1 MCDITALFDYFKKSK
16 LISIGYSSRTESI
29 KDELLSQ
36 LPIIRVDK
44 PMGLD
49 FTLKPY
55 IRDSKIDQI
64 LDDKDEI
71 RFILIESVLLDNR
84 VDLKHIFERIRSE
97 LIDSNYKLI
106 LTNHL
111 NRDVTDTA
119 NAPYSY
125 STITTLIHFDF
136 FFVLSP
142 NREELKVIKN
152 RHGSK
157 DEIISLEGLS
167 DIKYEF

>member
-1 MCDITALFDYFKKSK
+1 MCDITTLFHYIKRSK
-16 LISIGYSSRTESI
+16 LISIGYSSRTETI

-44 PMGLD
+44 PVGLD

-55 IRDSKIDQI
+55 IRDSRIDQI

-71 RFILIESVLLDNR
+71 RFILIEAVLLDNS
-84 VDLKHIFERIRSE
+84 VDLKNIFESIRSE
-97 LIDSNYKLI
+97 LADSNYKLI

-119 NAPYSY
+119 NAHYSY
-125 STITTLIHFDF
+125 STVTTLIHFDL

-142 NREELKVIKN
+142 NREELKIIKN
-152 RHGSK
+152 RHGDK
-157 DEIISLEGLS
+157 DEIISLDGLS
-167 DIKYEF
+167 DIDYEF